1 MAMQELRESCFNES
15 KVITKEGKFIVAG
28 SFSKANVR
36 NGNGRVYKTHLWQKL
51 LSRPDI
57 KAAIAERRML
67 GELGHP
73 DRIETTPTNVS
84 HIITKLELQPDGNIY
99 GEAEILD
106 TPSGKILKTL
116 YEAGVKMGISSRGFL
131 PEGSNLY
138 PEGKDLVVPDDFELV
153 TFDFV
158 IDPSSPGANPT
169 VKESVK
175 TNLAA
180 ILTEGREKVNSEI
193 ANFIDGL
200 NVLNED
206 TNTKRGMKLLSEAQ
220 PSRAPQT
227 KIQEKEDSQNM
238 AENKVYAEKLEA
250 IISDLTERYL
260 TAESIIK
267 DLLDER
273 VAAEDILKDVSKRYI
288 TSEAV
293 IKELRSYALKLE
305 STLAD
310 VVSVQKVSEEVIA
323 DLRERYTLSEQ
334 VIAELRDR
342 YTLSEEVIAS
352 LRDRN
357 SLSEGVIAQLRDKV
371 NEGQQTESNE
381 VSEGVI
387 SNLKNRLQV
396 SEDVIAELTN
406 QVKEAQASKE
416 QAAPARIPVPADYFE
431 GIAAKYKISVSEA
444 KSTFKKL
451 GCKKKA
457 FEFHLEERKK
467 LISNHYGEYPYMI
480 DRAPGIDVYESKTT
494 NMSAEA
500 KEKERIARIVART
513 N

>member
-1 MAMQELRESCFNES
+1 
-15 KVITKEGKFIVAG
+15 
-28 SFSKANVR
+28 
-36 NGNGRVYKTHLWQKL
+36 
-51 LSRPDI
+51 
-57 KAAIAERRML
+57 
-67 GELGHP
+67 
-73 DRIETTPTNVS
+73 
-84 HIITKLELQPDGNIY
+84 
-99 GEAEILD
+99 
-106 TPSGKILKTL
+106 
-116 YEAGVKMGISSRGFL
+116 
-131 PEGSNLY
+131 
-138 PEGKDLVVPDDFELV
+138 
-153 TFDFV
+153 
-158 IDPSSPGANPT
+158 
-169 VKESVK
+169 
-175 TNLAA
+175 
-180 ILTEGREKVNSEI
+180 
-193 ANFIDGL
+193 
-200 NVLNED
+200 
-206 TNTKRGMKLLSEAQ
+206 LSEAQ
-220 PSRAPQT
+220 SSKAPQL

-238 AENKVYAEKLEA
+238 AENKIYAKKLEA

-273 VAAEDILKDVSKRYI
+273 VAAEDILSDVSKRYI

-357 SLSEGVIAQLRDKV
+357 SLSEGVIAELHDKV
-371 NEGQQTESNE
+371 EKGKQTEASE
-381 VSEGVI
+381 VTEGVI
-387 SNLKNRLQV
+387 NNLKNRLQV
-396 SEDVIAELTN
+396 SEDVIAELSN

-416 QAAPARIPVPADYFE
+416 QAAPARIPVPANYFE
-431 GIAAKYKISVSEA
+431 EIASKYRISVQEA
-444 KSTFKKL
+444 KETFKKL

-480 DRAPGIDVYESKTT
+480 DKAPGINVYESKD
-494 NMSAEA
+494 MSAEA
-500 KEKERIARIVART
+500 KEKERIARIVAHT

>member
-15 KVITKEGKFIVAG
+15 KILTKEGKFIVAG
-28 SFSKANVR
+28 SFSKVNVR
-36 NGNGRVYKTHLWQKL
+36 NGNGRVYKTPLWQKL

-84 HIITKLELQPDGNIY
+84 HIVTKLELQPDGNIY

-193 ANFIDGL
+193 SNFIDGL

-206 TNTKRGMKLLSEAQ
+206 TNTKRGMKLLSEAK
-220 PSRAPQT
+220 PSQGAPQAKT
-227 KIQEKEDSQNM
+227 EEKEDLLNM
-238 AENKVYAEKLEA
+238 AENKVYAQKLEA

-273 VAAEDILKDVSKRYI
+273 LAAEDILKDVSKRYI

-357 SLSEGVIAQLRDKV
+357 SLSEGVIAELCDKV
-371 NEGQQTESNE
+371 GEGKQAEASEMT
-381 VSEGVI
+381 EGVI
-387 SNLKNRLQV
+387 NNLKNRLQV

-416 QAAPARIPVPADYFE
+416 QAAPARIPVPANYFE
-431 GIAAKYKISVSEA
+431 EIASKYRISVQEA
-444 KSTFKKL
+444 KETFKKL
-451 GCKKKA
+451 DCKKKA

-480 DRAPGIDVYESKTT
+480 DKAPGINVYESKD
-494 NMSAEA
+494 MSAEA
-500 KEKERIARIVART
+500 KEKERIARIVAHT